1 MKILAV
7 LAVTSMSA
15 AALAQTAAPTGGR
28 AGEQICRTSGEP
40 GSRLGRMRTCKTR
53 AEWEQDRLAQRGTLD
68 RAQTRQV
75 NRTIDETGRM
85 H

>member
-15 AALAQTAAPTGGR
+15 AALAQAAGPTGGR
-28 AGEQICRTSGEP
+28 AGEQICRLNGET
-40 GSRLGRMRTCKTR
+40 GSRLARTRTCKTR
-53 AEWEQDRLAQRGTLD
+53 AEWAQDRLAQRNMVD
-68 RAQTRQV
+68 RAQTRQL
-75 NRTIDETGRM
+75 NRTPDETDRA